1 MQKDILQ
8 QISYSI
14 PILNMALSGGYSV
27 WDFSGSN
34 PPGGRININGK
45 VFSYAEMCQYALEC
59 KRTGRYAEA
68 VGGYVRVI
76 GECKNSTGKI
86 YVSVIRSYVKVLISV
101 NAFHHAFSLVG
112 TVLADMQQVSYVNQQ
127 EYQLFMG
134 YFQDLVELSKMI
146 IDRNDFSALY
156 DWCANYSGSNN
167 YRLQSSQNEIIQ
179 EFSQIRAEVRQAYG
193 E

>member
-1 MQKDILQ
+1 MQKDVLQ
-8 QISYSI
+8 QISYGT

-59 KRTGRYAEA
+59 KRAGRYAEA
-68 VGGYVRVI
+68 IGGYVRVI
-76 GECKNSTGKI
+76 GECKNSTGKLYI
-86 YVSVIRSYVKVLISV
+86 SVIRSYVKVLISV
-101 NAFHHAFSLVG
+101 NAFYQAFSLVG
-112 TVLADMQQVSYVNQQ
+112 TALADMQQVNYVNQQ

-146 IDRNDFSALY
+146 IDRNDFSALHG
-156 DWCANYSGSNN
+156 WCANYSGSPN
-167 YRLQSSQNEIIQ
+167 YRLQCDNSEII
-179 EFSQIRAEVRQAYG
+179 EHFRKIRTEVRQAYG